1 MTPPRLVG
9 DALLALTRRAGGAPL
24 LTHYGPAG
32 ERTELSVASFANWVA
47 KTVNLLEELDIDPDA
62 TVALPVLVE
71 RPAHWMALIWP
82 FALWDAGRL
91 AGPGDAGAELAV
103 IGPEAPAT
111 VAPVT
116 LACSLDAWGRGLADL
131 PPGVLDY
138 SSAALAQPDVA
149 AHSPAP
155 AGAAAWSDPER
166 VLTGAD
172 LAALEPITDR
182 VLAAPASA
190 WEAVSL
196 LVRAVLG
203 GGSVVFVEDA
213 DADAARLAAT
223 ERARVHVA

>member
-1 MTPPRLVG
+1 MTAPRLVS
-9 DALLALTRRAGGAPL
+9 DALLTLTRRSGGAPL

-47 KTVNLLEELDIDPDA
+47 KTVNLLEELDLDPDA
-62 TVALPVLVE
+62 GVALPVLVE

-103 IGPEAPAT
+103 IGPRHPAA

-116 LACSLDAWGRGLADL
+116 LACSLDAWGRALSDL
-131 PPGVLDY
+131 PPGVADY

-155 AGAAAWSDPER
+155 ASAAAWTDHQH

-172 LAALEPITDR
+172 LAALDPISDR
-182 VLAAPASA
+182 VLVAPASA
-190 WEAVSL
+190 WEAVSV

-213 DADAARLAAT
+213 DADQARLAAA
-223 ERARVHVA
+223 ERARIHVA